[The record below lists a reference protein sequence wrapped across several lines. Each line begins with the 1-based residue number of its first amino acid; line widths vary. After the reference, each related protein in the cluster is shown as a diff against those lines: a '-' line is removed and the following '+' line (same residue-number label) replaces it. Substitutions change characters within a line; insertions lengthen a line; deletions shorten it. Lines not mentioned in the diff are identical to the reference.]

1 MGTPPIRR
9 DYELSPPACGR
20 NCRGSDEAVDGASVD
35 VTVGV
40 KYRWSPVVAVA
51 AYRLVHNWYNDIST
65 RDRSREG
72 AEEAIDLSEGF
83 KNPNYELGPAPPRA
97 RGLALWDVRGQD
109 AASVRRC
116 RSAKIGHQ

>member
-1 MGTPPIRR
+1 MHICKKLCIFVSIQLKTSPHSLFAPFLAKIPLPLIQHGELADKMCTRR
-9 DYELSPPACGR
+9 FE
-20 NCRGSDEAVDGASVD
+20 
-35 VTVGV
+35 T
-40 KYRWSPVVAVA
+40 K
-51 AYRLVHNWYNDIST
+51 NWYNDIST